1 MVHLI
6 SPEFLMDSVLLQ
18 PMALVAK
25 HCLISRLVHTYSIT
39 KYAADGW
46 NLTSNTCTNVSVV
59 AGQTASCVITNTK
72 QASISGMKYND
83 INRNGKKNT
92 NEPGLQGWVIKLMSG
107 NTVIATTI
115 TDASGN
121 YSFQNVAPGTY
132 KVRETHQKGWKRTSK
147 KSKGH
152 CNYCWFY
159 CNGC

>member
-1 MVHLI
+1 
-6 SPEFLMDSVLLQ
+6 
-18 PMALVAK
+18 
-25 HCLISRLVHTYSIT
+25 
-39 KYAADGW
+39 
-46 NLTSNTCTNVSVV
+46 
-59 AGQTASCVITNTK
+59 
-72 QASISGMKYND
+72 MKYND

-147 KSKGH
+147 NPKDIVIIAGSIVTDVNFGNAKIKKCEREDTDQDDNHNDQWGNYYGNYGRSNYENDQYKQDHQYPVFSWLGNNNWYKGK
-152 CNYCWFY
+152 
-159 CNGC
+159 